1 MKFDQLRNLIAAG
14 RTGSIRQAARDL
26 NLSQPAVTKSIKLL
40 EEELGCSLLHRQSH
54 GVIPTASGEALIKR
68 ALSIETELNN
78 ARNEIDKIEG
88 VTTGDIRVSAS
99 PSVAINLMPRA
110 ILNLKKSRPNVT
122 VHIEELVY
130 PHVLPAVRSG
140 ELDMAVC
147 LMPHGLDADDLD
159 VEVLLEDSLT
169 PAVRSD
175 HHLARKQKLS
185 LKELLDEEW
194 VIFGRRGESRDIYE
208 QTFRQNGLEAPRS
221 TIECTSFT
229 CALALVERSDYL
241 VLVPRQIFAD
251 RHKAWPIKPLSLQ
264 TPMQP
269 WTIAAITRADTVP
282 SPACQVF
289 QDELRKS
296 MSQLGKARRNGG
308 AG

>member
-221 TIECTSFT
+221 TIECTSQRVADQAVILADADA
-229 CALALVERSDYL
+229 ALDDRRHNTRRYGAVSGLPGLSGRVAQIHVAVGQGAPEWRS
-241 VLVPRQIFAD
+241 R
-251 RHKAWPIKPLSLQ
+251 
-264 TPMQP
+264 
-269 WTIAAITRADTVP
+269 
-282 SPACQVF
+282 
-289 QDELRKS
+289 
-296 MSQLGKARRNGG
+296 LGA
-308 AG
+308 

>member
-1 MKFDQLRNLIAAG
+1 MKFDQLRNLVAVG
-14 RTGSIRQAARDL
+14 RTGSVRQASREL

-40 EEELGCSLLHRQSH
+40 EEELGCELLHRQSH

-68 ALSIETELNN
+68 ALSIEIELNN
-78 ARNEIDKIEG
+78 ARNEIDNIEG
-88 VTTGDIRVSAS
+88 VATGDIRVSAS

-110 ILNLKKSRPNVT
+110 ILNLKSSRPNVT

-140 ELDMAVC
+140 ELDIAVC
-147 LMPHGLDADDLD
+147 LMPHQLTANDLH

-169 PAVRSD
+169 PAVRSG
-175 HHLARKQKLS
+175 HRLARKRKLT
-185 LKELLDEEW
+185 LDDLLNEEW

-208 QTFRQNGLEAPRS
+208 QSFRQNGLEPPKS

-241 VLVPRQIFAD
+241 VLVPRQIFGD
-251 RHKAWPIKPLSLQ
+251 RQRSWSIEPLSLV

-269 WTIAAITRADTVP
+269 WTIAAITRQDMVL
-282 SPACQVF
+282 SPASRAF
-289 QDELRKS
+289 LDELRKS
-296 MSQLGKARRNGG
+296 T
-308 AG
+308 